1 MISTPPVRR
10 SPPVGTILDHIRTLS
25 LTPWAS
31 GSIQAGVDLPQTS
44 LPARPGPDAAPTLP
58 VSAASADLEVGRRV
72 LSLEA
77 AALRQLA
84 EGLGAGGFA
93 RAVALLAGV
102 TGRVVVTGMG
112 KSGHV
117 ARKIAATLASTG
129 TPALFVHPA
138 EASHGDLGMVVPG
151 DGVLALSNSGE
162 TPELA
167 DLVAHAR
174 RFGLPLVAI
183 SGRADSTLARDA
195 DVALLLPAAPEAC
208 PMGLAPTTSTTMQL
222 ALGDA
227 LAVALLTRRGF
238 TAADF
243 RTFHPG
249 GRLGAKLSRARDLMH
264 GGAEMP
270 LAPPEM
276 RMDAALVAMSEKRF
290 GCLGIVEDGRLV
302 GVITDG
308 DLRRAL
314 APGGAAPQ
322 SSLLAR
328 TAGEVM
334 TRAPRTIGPD
344 TLAAEALRLMNE
356 RSITTLFV
364 VADGGAPVGILHVHD
379 LLRAGVA

>member
-1 MISTPPVRR
+1 
-10 SPPVGTILDHIRTLS
+10 
-25 LTPWAS
+25 
-31 GSIQAGVDLPQTS
+31 VDLSPTD
-44 LPARPGPDAAPTLP
+44 LAAPPGPAATVAGAP
-58 VSAASADLEVGRRV
+58 VTPAAAADLAVARRV
-72 LSLEA
+72 LALEA
-77 AALRQLA
+77 AALGQLA
-84 EGLGAGGFA
+84 DSLDATGFA

-138 EASHGDLGMVVPG
+138 EASHGDLGMLVPG

-174 RFGLPLVAI
+174 RFALPLVGI
-183 SGRADSTLARDA
+183 TGRAESALARSA

-264 GGAEMP
+264 AGAEMP
-270 LAPPEM
+270 LAGPGM

-290 GCLGIVEDGRLV
+290 GCLGIVDDGRLV

-314 APGGAAPQ
+314 QPGAATPQ
-322 SSLLAR
+322 ASLLAR
-328 TAGEVM
+328 SAAEVM
-334 TRAPRTIGPD
+334 TRSPRTIGPD
-344 TLAAEALRLMNE
+344 TLAADALRLMNE
-356 RSITTLFV
+356 RSITALFV
-364 VADGGAPVGILHVHD
+364 VEPSGQPVGILHVHD